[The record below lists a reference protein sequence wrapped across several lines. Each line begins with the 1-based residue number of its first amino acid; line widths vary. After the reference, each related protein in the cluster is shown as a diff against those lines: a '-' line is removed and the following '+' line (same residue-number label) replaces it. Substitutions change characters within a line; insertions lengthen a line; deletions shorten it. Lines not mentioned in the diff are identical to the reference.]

1 MPIHLHFQT
10 SEQSRRLD
18 QQQLPA
24 FSQNRTKIQ
33 QPKGQI
39 GVQDKEYESQNLT
52 NQQSKSINM
61 EQLGTVPHASV
72 SVSPSQSFGGSSHF
86 QPGVPDCKTISEAT
100 DLQSS
105 ALQSPHKS
113 SALDGYNKA
122 SDPVLFDERSLLA
135 CFVRVIPVEASAR
148 IRISSTVSL
157 IVIASA

>member
-39 GVQDKEYESQNLT
+39 GVQDREYESQNLT

-61 EQLGTVPHASV
+61 E
-72 SVSPSQSFGGSSHF
+72 
-86 QPGVPDCKTISEAT
+86 
-100 DLQSS
+100 
-105 ALQSPHKS
+105 
-113 SALDGYNKA
+113 
-122 SDPVLFDERSLLA
+122 
-135 CFVRVIPVEASAR
+135 
-148 IRISSTVSL
+148 
-157 IVIASA
+157 